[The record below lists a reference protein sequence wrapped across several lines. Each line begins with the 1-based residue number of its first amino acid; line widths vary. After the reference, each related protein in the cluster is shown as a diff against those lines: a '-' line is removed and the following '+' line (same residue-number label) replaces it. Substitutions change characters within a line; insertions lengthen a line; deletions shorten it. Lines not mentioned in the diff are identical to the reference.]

1 MQTNQLRTLNET
13 MRSSAGGS
21 HGDPPQVGN
30 QSKHQLLFCTWILNI
45 PQHRYDAECSGVTT
59 HDSAPTYICLEQ
71 TWQSLQTLFIWIS
84 LTNTLEQEFISIM
97 KTKKHSFH
105 GNISLASQTDYGE
118 TPTGVISCMVSKCTW
133 PATPS
138 HRHPWQQNYIIASG
152 FMYVRH
158 LVYFLIKCSDKCN
171 LSTSFKIRNLL
182 FIFKHP
188 LPSVNHS
195 FHWPI

>member
-118 TPTGVISCMVSKCTW
+118 TPTGVISCLVSKCTW
-133 PATPS
+133 PTVTHGNRITS
-138 HRHPWQQNYIIASG
+138 LLQGSCMSDILYI
-152 FMYVRH
+152 F
-158 LVYFLIKCSDKCN
+158 
-171 LSTSFKIRNLL
+171 
-182 FIFKHP
+182 
-188 LPSVNHS
+188 
-195 FHWPI
+195 W

>member
-1 MQTNQLRTLNET
+1 MQTNQLRTLHET

-133 PATPS
+133 PAIPPS
-138 HRHPWQQNYIIASG
+138 PMATELHHCFRVHVCQTSCI
-152 FMYVRH
+152 F
-158 LVYFLIKCSDKCN
+158 FDKM
-171 LSTSFKIRNLL
+171 LRQ
-182 FIFKHP
+182 
-188 LPSVNHS
+188 V
-195 FHWPI
+195 